1 MEQNDNNNNNTDV
14 PGEFKKLI
22 SDFVADIKTT
32 FPEYS
37 PILSKWYGVKQDAY
51 IYSYCQNIY
60 QRHHNEILYR
70 MDTLFNQY
78 SESNTE
84 FLPGVSFSFL
94 WQLDDLSEKHR
105 DMIWNYL
112 QMVLISVMNTDEVI
126 GSQVHNTINTLQE
139 TFSQQQ
145 QEQQQQQQQ
154 QDNISDSMP
163 EFMNTKIAGIAKEI
177 AEETANN
184 FSDLSNSKDINGVFE
199 SLFKDPEKL
208 MSIVKS
214 VSEKLETKMKSGNLN
229 ESELIGEASMMM
241 NTLKNYPG
249 VNEIMDTVKKSKK
262 KSKKTTTTTT
272 ASSDEDNFFENVF
285 KELSRNQHI

>member
-1 MEQNDNNNNNTDV
+1 MEQNDNSTDV

-70 MDTLFNQY
+70 LDTLFNQY

-84 FLPGVSFSFL
+84 FLPGISFSFL

-112 QMVLISVMNTDEVI
+112 QMVLILVMNNDEVI
-126 GSQVHNTINTLQE
+126 GSQVHNTINNLQE

-145 QEQQQQQQQ
+145 QQQSNH
-154 QDNISDSMP
+154 DNISDSMP

-184 FSDLSNSKDINGVFE
+184 FSDFGNSKDINGVFE

-214 VSEKLETKMKSGNLN
+214 VSDKLETKMKAGNLN

-262 KSKKTTTTTT
+262 KPKKSTTT
-272 ASSDEDNFFENVF
+272 SSEEDNFFENVF
-285 KELSRNQHI
+285 KELSRNQNI